1 MTSKTLRL
9 RQAERRDKA
18 MNTSTIEMEDGLAGA
33 GLAKGSNLEIIRR
46 LLTFMKPFNTIM
58 FFSLATRTLKF
69 VGQAAVLGA
78 AAYAIGDYINNF
90 DPSLEMSWGSFWSH
104 IFGSVD
110 NGNWSIIWTWVGRIA
125 VSGTL
130 VGFCSYIENYT
141 GHYVAFK
148 ILAAFRDQF
157 YFSMLPLA
165 PAKTAK
171 LQSGEA
177 VSRVMTDCERI
188 EPFYAHT
195 IAPAVTAILVP
206 MILLGWCYTIEPSFV
221 YVLGPFYLGT
231 TFILP
236 WLVSK
241 LGGDG
246 VDYRRQ
252 LGEVNAFVSD
262 SIQGVR
268 DTVAFGYEKQRA
280 KKLFSIG
287 ETMQEGQE
295 KLYGADANQ
304 RFLAEIFITVGIL
317 ASAWWGT
324 NLALAGKIEPLTE
337 LPAMI
342 AVSVVG
348 FYLSVGLANNY
359 TDFRVA
365 IYAAR
370 RLFGMMDQEPAVEDS
385 ATSAPAIAAAS
396 ITFDNVVF
404 EYDADDKDWSRQK
417 RVFDG
422 FSVDIAPGKHVALV
436 GPSGTGKSTVVNL
449 LLRQWDVESGEII
462 VAGNKLQSY
471 PLEDLQK
478 LYAVVSQR
486 SFIFNDTIR
495 ANIAMGKHDAT
506 EAEILAAAHEA
517 GLEKFLDASPDGL
530 DTDCG
535 ERGSK
540 ISGGQRQRVAIARA
554 VLKNAPIVLLDEATS
569 SLDVETE
576 LGVMQALKRL
586 TEGRTTLTIA
596 HRLSTIVDSDI
607 ILVMLDGKIAER
619 GSHNELIALGGWYAK
634 MFEMQLD
641 EVDATLVADGD

>member
-1 MTSKTLRL
+1 MTTVE
-9 RQAERRDKA
+9 A
-18 MNTSTIEMEDGLAGA
+18 TMEDMEGVEDTGA
-33 GLAKGSNLEIIRR
+33 GLAKGSNFDIIKR
-46 LLTFMKPFNTIM
+46 LLGFMRPFNTIM
-58 FFSLATRTLKF
+58 ICSLIARTVKF
-69 VGQAAVLGA
+69 IGQAAVLGIA
-78 AAYAIGDYINNF
+78 AASVGIYIEAYEPGVVN
-90 DPSLEMSWGSFWSH
+90 WG
-104 IFGSVD
+104 
-110 NGNWSIIWTWVGRIA
+110 IIWSQVRWIA
-125 VSGTL
+125 LAGTI
-130 VGFCSYIENYT
+130 VGFSSYIENYT

-148 ILAAFRDQF
+148 ILAAFRDRF
-157 YFSMLPLA
+157 YFAMLPLA

-195 IAPAVTAILVP
+195 IAPAVVAIIVP
-206 MILLGWCYTIEPSFV
+206 IVILSWCYTIEPSFV
-221 YVLGPFYLGT
+221 YVLAPFYLGT

-252 LGEVNAFVSD
+252 LGEVNAFVAD

-280 KKLFSIG
+280 KQLYAIG
-287 ETMQEGQE
+287 ETMTEGQE

-304 RFLAEIFITVGIL
+304 RALAEIFITVGIL
-317 ASAWWGT
+317 VSAWWGT
-324 NLALAGKIEPLTE
+324 ELALAGKIHPLID

-359 TDFRVA
+359 TDFRIA

-385 ATSAPAIAAAS
+385 ATVKPEVTSAS
-396 ITFDNVVF
+396 VTFKDVVF
-404 EYDADDKDWSRQK
+404 EYDADDKAWSRQK
-417 RVFDG
+417 KVFDG
-422 FSVDIAPGKHVALV
+422 FSVHIEPGQHVALV

-449 LLRQWDVESGEII
+449 LLRQWDVQSGEIL
-462 VAGNKLQSY
+462 VGGNKLQSF
-471 PLEDLQK
+471 PLEDLQSQF
-478 LYAVVSQR
+478 AVVSQR

-495 ANIAMGKHDAT
+495 ENIRMGKYDST
-506 EAEILAAAHEA
+506 DEEIMQAAREA
-517 GLEKFLDASPDGL
+517 GLEEFIKSLPDGL
-530 DTDCG
+530 ETQCG

-576 LGVMQALKRL
+576 LGVTRALKKL
-586 TEGRTTLTIA
+586 SDGRTTLMIA
-596 HRLSTIVDSDI
+596 HRLSTVVDSDE
-607 ILVMLDGKIAER
+607 ILVMLEGKIAER
-619 GSHNELIALGGWYAK
+619 GTHSELMARGGWYAK
-634 MFEMQLD
+634 MFEMQQD
-641 EVDATLVADGD
+641 EVDVTLVAEDE